1 MCVRERGFGMTLQV
15 GIAAAEAGARAQ
27 QVAALP
33 WRRDGAGRRQVMLIT
48 SRETRRWIVPKG
60 WPIEGLSDADSAAR
74 EAFEEAGIE
83 GPVGRAP
90 IGAFDYVKRTA
101 SGRGRPVEVLVFP
114 LLVTA
119 ELDRWPER
127 DQRAR
132 GWFHPHHAATLVTE
146 AGLARLLLTLD

>member
-1 MCVRERGFGMTLQV
+1 MTFQV
-15 GIAAAEAGARAQ
+15 GIEAAQSATRAR

-33 WRRDGAGRRQVMLIT
+33 WRRDGAGQRQVMLIT

-60 WPIEGLSDADSAAR
+60 WPIEGLSDAESAAR

-83 GPVGRAP
+83 GSVARAP
-90 IGAFDYVKRTA
+90 IGAFDYVKRAA
-101 SGRGRPVEVLVFP
+101 SGREKPVEVLVFP

-127 DQRAR
+127 EQRAR

-146 AGLARLLLTLD
+146 AALGRLLLTLD